1 MMTAQ
6 ELHFINNL
14 KRQLQQ
20 VLTDLEIYERIHQ
33 YPPGYDPTEWN
44 LDGIEWL
51 PARGPRGEYEKAAA
65 QDNHDFRLMIQDLNH
80 HDDRLEKD
88 GFFLW
93 RFRNSNHVGRKPIE

>member
-33 YPPGYDPTEWN
+33 YPQATIPPN
-44 LDGIEWL
+44 GI
-51 PARGPRGEYEKAAA
+51 
-65 QDNHDFRLMIQDLNH
+65 
-80 HDDRLEKD
+80 
-88 GFFLW
+88 
-93 RFRNSNHVGRKPIE
+93 